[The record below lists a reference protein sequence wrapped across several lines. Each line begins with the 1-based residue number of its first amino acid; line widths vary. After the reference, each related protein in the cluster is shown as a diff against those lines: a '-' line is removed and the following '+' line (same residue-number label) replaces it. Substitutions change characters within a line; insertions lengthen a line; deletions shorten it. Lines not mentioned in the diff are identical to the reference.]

1 MNELKG
7 EFWVNIYGHGVGA
20 VTSLTQVAAVEAA
33 KNSSGGPG
41 NPARLAKPLGQ
52 LQVTYGI
59 EETGVGWGVGSW
71 HPTVVADTFQRSK
84 ENQRSHHEGPTVQ
97 AEKPQRSPIEEQA
110 AMRRQV
116 YAELLRP
123 LVHMLDG
130 FSPTS
135 EAVLNPVEVFLVR
148 RVLADYLGEAT

>member
-1 MNELKG
+1 MLLLRVFG
-7 EFWVNIYGHGVGA
+7 QLSIAY
-20 VTSLTQVAAVEAA
+20 QIDDPAAVD
-33 KNSSGGPG
+33 KWHFVFG
-41 NPARLAKPLGQ
+41 
-52 LQVTYGI
+52 
-59 EETGVGWGVGSW
+59 W
-71 HPTVVADTFQRSK
+71 HPTGVADTPQRSQ
-84 ENQRSHHEGPTVQ
+84 EDQRSPHEGPTVQ